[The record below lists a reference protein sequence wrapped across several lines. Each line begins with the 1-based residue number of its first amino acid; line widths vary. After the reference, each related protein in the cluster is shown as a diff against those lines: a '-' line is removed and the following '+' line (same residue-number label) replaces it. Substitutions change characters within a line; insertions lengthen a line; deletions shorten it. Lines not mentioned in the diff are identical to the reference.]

1 MAFYLRAKKIDI
13 ETGEMPKVL
22 MNEKEALN
30 FGIHAGDHIGLSW
43 HNRKR
48 IFATVNLAENEIKP
62 GEIGLFE
69 EIWAKYPMKKDQIIE
84 VAIVERPESV
94 KALNKKVKGGILTYD
109 EIHSIIADIVSR
121 RLGPVETSYFV
132 ASSFAR
138 AYTRQELYYLT
149 KSIAETGE
157 QLRFSPNKIVVD
169 KHSVGGLAG
178 NRTTMV
184 VVPIVA
190 AFGLY
195 IPKTSSRAITSP
207 SGTADTM
214 EVLAP
219 VGFSMS
225 RVKQMV
231 MKNKVCMIWG
241 GGLNIAPADDLI
253 IQVTKPLSLEPFDK
267 MVVSIMAKK
276 VAMGIKYLIIDMPV
290 GVTSKIPSMK
300 VADDIEK
307 KFIYLG
313 KRFGIKVHVE
323 KIFANEPVGRGVGP
337 ALESRDVLRVL
348 QQKSNRPK
356 DLEDKALILAGKL
369 LEISGQVARGKGK
382 SVAQEILQS
391 GKAWKKMQVVIKEQG
406 GDSTID
412 SDAVVLG
419 GEYYRVLSQKAGKI
433 ESVDN
438 KAIDEIARTLG
449 APAEKLAGIYL
460 HKRVGQ
466 EVKKGSKLFTFYAN
480 RRERIELAKK
490 AIEKI
495 QIFTIS

>member
-1 MAFYLRAKKIDI
+1 MGFYLRAKKINI
-13 ETGEMPKVL
+13 ETGDTPKVL
-22 MNEKEALN
+22 LNEQEALN

-48 IFATVNLAENEIKP
+48 IFASVNLTEKEIKP
-62 GEIGLFE
+62 GQIGLFE
-69 EIWAKYPMKKDQIIE
+69 EIWSKYPIRKDEIVE

-94 KALNKKVKGGILTYD
+94 KAINKKLKGGVLNFE

-121 RLGPVETSYFV
+121 RLGPVELSYFV
-132 ASSFAR
+132 ASSFAQP
-138 AYTRQELYYLT
+138 YTPQELYYLT

-157 QLRFSPNKIVVD
+157 QLKFPESKIVVD

-178 NRTTMV
+178 NRTTMI

-219 VGFSMS
+219 VGFSMK
-225 RVKQMV
+225 RIKQMV

-253 IQVTKPLSLEPFDK
+253 IKVTRPLSLEPFDK

-276 VAMGIKYLIIDMPV
+276 VAMGIKYLVIDMPV
-290 GVTSKIPSMK
+290 GLTSKIPTMAK
-300 VADDIEK
+300 ANEIEK
-307 KFIYLG
+307 KFTYLG

-323 KIFANEPVGRGVGP
+323 KILANEPVGRGVGP

-348 QQKSNRPK
+348 QQKKNRPK
-356 DLEDKALILAGKL
+356 DLENKALVLAGKL

-382 SVAQEILQS
+382 SIAEEILIS

-412 SDAVVLG
+412 SDSVALG
-419 GEYYRVLSQKAGKI
+419 GEYYRVLSSKVGKI
-433 ESVDN
+433 TAVDN

-449 APAEKLAGIYL
+449 APSEKLAGIYL
-460 HKRVGQ
+460 HKRIGQ
-466 EVKKGSKLFTFYAN
+466 TVKKGSKLFTFYAN
-480 RRERIELAKK
+480 RRERIALAKK

-495 QIFTIS
+495 SIFSIT

>member
-1 MAFYLRAKKIDI
+1 
-13 ETGEMPKVL
+13 
-22 MNEKEALN
+22 
-30 FGIHAGDHIGLSW
+30 
-43 HNRKR
+43 
-48 IFATVNLAENEIKP
+48 
-62 GEIGLFE
+62 
-69 EIWAKYPMKKDQIIE
+69 
-84 VAIVERPESV
+84 
-94 KALNKKVKGGILTYD
+94 
-109 EIHSIIADIVSR
+109 
-121 RLGPVETSYFV
+121 
-132 ASSFAR
+132 
-138 AYTRQELYYLT
+138 
-149 KSIAETGE
+149 
-157 QLRFSPNKIVVD
+157 
-169 KHSVGGLAG
+169 
-178 NRTTMV
+178 
-184 VVPIVA
+184 
-190 AFGLY
+190 
-195 IPKTSSRAITSP
+195 
-207 SGTADTM
+207 M